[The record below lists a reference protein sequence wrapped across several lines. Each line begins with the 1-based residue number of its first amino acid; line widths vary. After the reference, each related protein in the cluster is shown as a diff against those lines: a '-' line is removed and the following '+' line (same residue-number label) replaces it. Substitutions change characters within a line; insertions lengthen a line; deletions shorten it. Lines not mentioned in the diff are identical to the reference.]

1 MLPEGDLGETKVLA
15 ALLGISEMVAGLTD
29 LEEVLGLIVRITPQL
44 VGVDR
49 CAVLLLDEARREFR
63 TAQVFGPDRERNATF
78 QRLVIR
84 EEDVL
89 RLAHRILE
97 QKLPALIRE
106 GMLPAHLAEGLGMK
120 TVLIVPLVC
129 RGRVLG
135 IMTLDDTK
143 GQRLFTSREINVVM
157 GIAQQAAIAIDNF
170 WLKSEV
176 GRARARMRAAT
187 VLLADGV
194 VTLTDGFRIVGLDA
208 VAEEL
213 LQWKTEEVAGRPLA
227 EAFEVRD
234 RDGVRL
240 PEVGES
246 AELVLRD
253 SRRERPLL
261 YFQRKDRSRV
271 LLEVRTAP
279 VRDELGEVVEVV
291 CVLRRVPSGETADA
305 EPLTGP
311 VQRVVKVEPGV

>member
-1 MLPEGDLGETKVLA
+1 MLPDGELGDQKVLA

-29 LEEVLGLIVRITPQL
+29 LEEVLGAIVRITPQL

-49 CAVLLLDEARREFR
+49 CAILLFDPQKREFR

-84 EEDVL
+84 EEDV
-89 RLAHRILE
+89 RALAHRILE

-106 GMLPAHLAEGLGMK
+106 GVLPPHLADGLGMK

-129 RGRVLG
+129 RDRVLG

-157 GIAQQAAIAIDNF
+157 GIAQQTAIAIDNF
-170 WLKSEV
+170 RLDSETS
-176 GRARARMRAAT
+176 RARARMQAAT
-187 VLLADGV
+187 DLLADGL
-194 VTLTDGFRIVGLDA
+194 VTLTEGFRIVRLDA
-208 VAEEL
+208 KAEEL

-227 EAFEVRD
+227 EAFEIQD
-234 RDGVRL
+234 RDGVPL

-246 AELVLRD
+246 AELVLRS

-261 YFQRKDRSRV
+261 YFQRKDGSRV
-271 LLEVRTAP
+271 LLEVRTGP
-279 VRDELGEVVEVV
+279 VRDESGEVVEVV
-291 CVLRRVPSGETADA
+291 CVLRRVPSDEAGDADPFA
-305 EPLTGP
+305 RPLR
-311 VQRVVKVEPGV
+311 RVVNVESGV